1 MEQLALKLPS
11 LKAELSARHPV
22 NTREGQKNGWKDVHS
37 LTLGHV
43 PLNVPLN
50 GKETLQI

>member
-37 LTLGHV
+37 LTLRTDKH
-43 PLNVPLN
+43 VPLN